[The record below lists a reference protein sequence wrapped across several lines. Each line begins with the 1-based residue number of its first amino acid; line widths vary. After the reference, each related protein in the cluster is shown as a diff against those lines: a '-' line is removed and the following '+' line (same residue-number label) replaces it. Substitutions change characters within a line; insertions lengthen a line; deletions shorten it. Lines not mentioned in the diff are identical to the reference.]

1 MKLKN
6 WFTRRKAAGTISIV
20 AVIALLLT
28 GTFAWYDF
36 SQAATNNFKG
46 PFVREVL
53 LHDDFD
59 EEAAA
64 EWDEYQTI
72 NKDVY
77 VENTGNTAV
86 YVRVKLTENMTFT
99 YADGTTQEIYA
110 DQVNSSFSGVGADD
124 EYATWNLGEVM
135 SMADWIAADKPTG
148 AFWVLDTDGWAYW
161 AEMLGAE
168 EITAL
173 LLDSVTLSNPPNE
186 LFDYSIDV
194 QLEAISDYHLYYW
207 YEGGTVNDDYEI
219 NPAGDDAQK
228 LLDILSGK
236 VPDAPVYKV
245 GDVITIGNHNWII
258 LAIDEETNQM
268 TVLSQNVVG
277 TTRRNG
283 LSNYYNPGHNTYGFS
298 SEERA
303 LIIGN
308 LSILSSSQIQG
319 YVPTPLATLAT
330 SNNNAYWLSDSRGG
344 GGGGGGGQARYSYV
358 NTNGNITETTQQNPD
373 PSYGVRPVMS
383 VSTLGEYTIVN

>member
-1 MKLKN
+1 MKKN
-6 WFTRRKAAGTISIV
+6 WFTRKKAAGGISLV
-20 AVIALLLT
+20 AVIALLLM

-36 SQAATNNFKG
+36 TQAAENVFTG

-59 EEAAA
+59 GEAAA

-77 VENTGNTAV
+77 VENTGNTDV

-99 YADGTTQEIYA
+99 YADGSTQVMYA
-110 DQVNSSFSGVGADD
+110 DQVNSAFSGVGADD
-124 EYATWNLGEVM
+124 QYATWNLGEVM
-135 SMADWIAADKPTG
+135 TMADWIAADKPTG

-186 LFDYSIDV
+186 LFDYTIDV

-207 YEGGTVNDDYEI
+207 YDGGVTEDSYVVSQ
-219 NPAGDDAQK
+219 ASDDAQL

-236 VPDAPVYKV
+236 VPEAPVYKV
-245 GDVITIGNHNWII
+245 GDIITIGNYNWII
-258 LAIDEETNQM
+258 LEIDNTTGQM
-268 TVLSQNVVG
+268 NTLCQNVVG
-277 TTRRNG
+277 TTNRNG
-283 LSNYYNPGHNTYGFS
+283 LRNYYSTGHTAYGFS
-298 SEERA
+298 SDEID
-303 LIIGN
+303 LIDGD
-308 LSILSSSQIQG
+308 LYILSSTQIQE
-319 YVPTPLATLAT
+319 YVPDILPTLAASE
-330 SNNNAYWLSDSRGG
+330 SNNNNAVAYWLSNSRSVGILT
-344 GGGGGGGQARYSYV
+344 RYYYV
-358 NTNGNITETTQQNPD
+358 NTSGSISDNATQNQN
-373 PSYGVRPVMS
+373 YGVRPAMS
-383 VSTLGEYTIVN
+383 VSVLGVYPIVQ

>member
-1 MKLKN
+1 MKEKN
-6 WFTRRKAAGTISIV
+6 LFTRKKAAGAISIV

-28 GTFAWYDF
+28 GTFAWYNF
-36 SQAATNNFKG
+36 SQEAKNEFTG

-99 YADGTTQEIYA
+99 YADETTQEMYA
-110 DQVNSSFSGVGADD
+110 DQVNSSFSGVVADD
-124 EYATWNLGEVM
+124 QYATWDLGVVM
-135 SMADWIAADKPTG
+135 TMTDWIEADKPTG

-168 EITAL
+168 ENTEL

-194 QLEAISDYHLYYW
+194 QLEAVSDYHLYYW
-207 YEGGTVNDDYEI
+207 YEGGTVEDGYEI
-219 NPAGDDAQK
+219 NPAGDDAKK

-236 VPDAPVYKV
+236 VPDAPVYNV
-245 GDVITIGNHNWII
+245 GDVITIGNYNWII
-258 LAIDEETNQM
+258 LEIDETTSQM
-268 TVLSQNVVG
+268 IVLSQNIVG
-277 TTRRNG
+277 TTNRSG
-283 LSNYYNPGHNTYGFS
+283 LSNYYNPARSTYGFS
-298 SEERA
+298 DEEKE
-303 LIIGN
+303 LIDGN
-308 LSILSSSQIQG
+308 LFLLSSTQIRG
-319 YVPTPLATLAT
+319 YVSNPLTTLVARNNSGNAT
-330 SNNNAYWLSDSRGG
+330 AYWLSDSSGWVT
-344 GGGGGGGQARYSYV
+344 QYSYV
-358 NTNGNITETTQQNPD
+358 NTSGNITSTAWSTTN
-373 PSYGVRPVMS
+373 YGVRPAMT
-383 VSTLGEYTIVN
+383 VSALGEYVIVD

>member
-1 MKLKN
+1 MKQKN
-6 WFTRRKAAGTISIV
+6 WFTKKKGAGAISIV
-20 AVIALLLT
+20 AVIALILM

-36 SQAATNNFKG
+36 SQAVENNFSG
-46 PFVREVL
+46 PFVRDVL
-53 LHDDFD
+53 LHDDFE

-99 YADGTTQEIYA
+99 YADGTTQEMYTN
-110 DQVNSSFSGVGADD
+110 QVNSSFSGVGADD

-135 SMADWIAADKPTG
+135 TMADWIEAGKPTG

-207 YEGGTVNDDYEI
+207 YEGGTVENGYKI
-219 NPAGDDAQK
+219 NQAGDDAQK

-236 VPDAPVYKV
+236 VPNAPIYS
-245 GDVITIGNHNWII
+245 G
-258 LAIDEETNQM
+258 
-268 TVLSQNVVG
+268 LSQFKI
-277 TTRRNG
+277 R
-283 LSNYYNPGHNTYGFS
+283 L
-298 SEERA
+298 
-303 LIIGN
+303 
-308 LSILSSSQIQG
+308 
-319 YVPTPLATLAT
+319 PL
-330 SNNNAYWLSDSRGG
+330 
-344 GGGGGGGQARYSYV
+344 V
-358 NTNGNITETTQQNPD
+358 
-373 PSYGVRPVMS
+373 
-383 VSTLGEYTIVN
+383 